1 MPDVWVAMDTSGGSK
16 ALGQIRREGLF
27 QEFIYSYIDDRR
39 EEVLN
44 RYPDINNY
52 LVMFNEEDVMF
63 KDFVNY
69 CYSEIDSLDSE
80 GMTISMQWI
89 HLQFKAILARSL
101 YSPEAYF
108 RVYNKSDDI
117 LQKAFELVGD
127 KASIKAYLRTE

>member
-1 MPDVWVAMDTSGGSK
+1 
-16 ALGQIRREGLF
+16 
-27 QEFIYSYIDDRR
+27 
-39 EEVLN
+39 
-44 RYPDINNY
+44 
-52 LVMFNEEDVMF
+52 MFNEEDVMF

-108 RVYNKSDDI
+108 RVYNESDDI